1 MESVKTK
8 KKLML
13 VHIRFCCQR
22 SYDKIFLGGGGGRG
36 RGLEL
41 SLKRSL
47 TCGIIPFSVT
57 EPREIRPVA

>member
-1 MESVKTK
+1 M
-8 KKLML
+8 
-13 VHIRFCCQR
+13 
-22 SYDKIFLGGGGGRG
+22 GPG